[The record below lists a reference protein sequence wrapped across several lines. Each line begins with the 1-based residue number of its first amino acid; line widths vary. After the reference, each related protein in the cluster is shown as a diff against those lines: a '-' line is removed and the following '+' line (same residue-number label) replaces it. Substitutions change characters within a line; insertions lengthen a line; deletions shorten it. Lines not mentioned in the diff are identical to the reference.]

1 MLVENKVKDSID
13 GLKQVA
19 VRVFVQVELY
29 ICIILTKIGVYV
41 EQTSDAPV
49 TYTVY

>member
-19 VRVFVQVELY
+19 VRVFVEDWRVCGTDE
-29 ICIILTKIGVYV
+29 
-41 EQTSDAPV
+41 
-49 TYTVY
+49 